1 MNGYAPQL
9 YLKATHEAT
18 LRHCELTDLKEYALD
33 LEEAEADVGR
43 LDDLR
48 AKLSASVSLE
58 PPAEGTIRPEEE
70 L

>member
-1 MNGYAPQL
+1 VNGYAPQL

-18 LRHCELTDLKEYALD
+18 LRHCELSDLKKYALD
-33 LEEAEADVGR
+33 LAEAQADVDR

-48 AKLSASVSLE
+48 AQLSASVSLE
-58 PPAEGTIRPEEE
+58 PPAEGSIRPEEQ